1 MFADFQKAFDSLEW
15 DFLFKTLDRFNFGES
30 FQRWIKVLYT
40 NPSAV
45 IKNNG
50 YFSDEFI
57 LSRGVRQGCPV
68 SALLFI
74 LCMEVL
80 AGHIRQN
87 NNITGLYLDDNRTKH
102 LKIIQYADDA
112 TIFVKN
118 AHELGKVIK
127 SLELFGK
134 VAGTKLNLQKCE
146 GLWIGQ
152 NKNRQQ
158 NCTLYNIRWPREP
171 IKYLGIYIGHDIQNC
186 YNLNFVTKLSQIDD
200 VIRQAE
206 KRILTLF
213 GKVCIIKS
221 LALSKI
227 IYVATCL
234 SIPEK
239 IIKEIDQRIFQF
251 LWGQR
256 DRVKRKSV
264 INKLDCGGLN
274 MIDTR
279 SQFSAIKAT
288 WACRIMNATDDQL
301 WSYLP
306 KLYISKFG
314 NDNYIF
320 KTTVIKSIAFPLL
333 NTIPEFYREVIYSY
347 NTSKI
352 IDYEHLYHNI
362 KTQPI
367 WGNKF

>member
-1 MFADFQKAFDSLEW
+1 MRLQNVISDVIQPEKVAYIKGRFIGSNVRLVHDVFDFYNDNNLSGIIMFADFQKAFDSLEW

-40 NPSAV
+40 NPSAL

-112 TIFVKN
+112 TIFVMN
-118 AHELGKVIK
+118 AHELEKVIQ
-127 SLELFGK
+127 SLDLFGK

-146 GLWIGQ
+146 GLWLGQ

-158 NCTLYNIRWPREP
+158 NSSLYNIRWPREP
-171 IKYLGIYIGHDIQNC
+171 IKYLGIYIGHDTQKC

-206 KRILTLF
+206 KRILTL
-213 GKVCIIKS
+213 K
-221 LALSKI
+221 
-227 IYVATCL
+227 
-234 SIPEK
+234 
-239 IIKEIDQRIFQF
+239 
-251 LWGQR
+251 
-256 DRVKRKSV
+256 
-264 INKLDCGGLN
+264 
-274 MIDTR
+274 
-279 SQFSAIKAT
+279 
-288 WACRIMNATDDQL
+288 
-301 WSYLP
+301 
-306 KLYISKFG
+306 
-314 NDNYIF
+314 
-320 KTTVIKSIAFPLL
+320 
-333 NTIPEFYREVIYSY
+333 
-347 NTSKI
+347 
-352 IDYEHLYHNI
+352 
-362 KTQPI
+362 
-367 WGNKF
+367 